1 MDDDEETQEVVLEV
15 DGNVVKSDE
24 NVPFVKDSE
33 LKPYQRLLTS
43 KSAYNRSLWAL
54 RLCVLADST
63 NSTILKPNYPFIVTP
78 GAHPVR
84 YYTVC

>member
-1 MDDDEETQEVVLEV
+1 MGDEEETQKEVLEV
-15 DGNVVKSDE
+15 GNVVKSDE
-24 NVPFVKDSE
+24 HVPFLKDSE

-54 RLCVLADST
+54 RLCVLADSI

-84 YYTVC
+84 YYIVVY

>member
-1 MDDDEETQEVVLEV
+1 MGDDEETRKEVLDEV
-15 DGNVVKSDE
+15 DDE
-24 NVPFVKDSE
+24 HVPFLKDPE

-54 RLCVLADST
+54 RLCVLADSI

-84 YYTVC
+84 YYTVY